1 MSNEPEQR
9 KEPRVNK
16 VLGAEIR
23 SGEECMQAR
32 LFVINLS
39 ASGFRATCEKPLP
52 EGDGLLIALKL
63 DANEPAVEVTA
74 RLCWRKEL
82 TVSGMFDHGFEFT
95 EIDER
100 DIKRIRSFVQGELQ
114 KQLAHK
120 PVDLQSPWKFGSV

>member
-1 MSNEPEQR
+1 MSTEPEQR

-23 SGEECMQAR
+23 VGEDTVQAR
-32 LFVINLS
+32 LFVINIS

-52 EGDGLLIALKL
+52 DGEGLRIALKL
-63 DANEPAVEVTA
+63 DAQEHAVEATA

-100 DIKRIRSFVQGELQ
+100 DVARIRSFVQGELQ

-120 PVDLQSPWKFGSV
+120 PLDLQSPWKFGSV